1 MELRLLFKK
10 RTTLRP
16 SLLPNLTP
24 GLVLLSQSKV
34 FTTVKNESLGDITLS
49 DIKDAAVNNFKI
61 INLIHQS
68 GSESVLY
75 KIITLVLDEAEPIR
89 ADGN

>member
-24 GLVLLSQSKV
+24 RLVLLSQSKV

-49 DIKDAAVNNFKI
+49 DVEDAAVNNFKI

-89 ADGN
+89 ADRN